1 MSTGH
6 AADKP
11 LSQTP
16 RKNGAGLLLIHAGYP
31 PEDLRAHL
39 GDQTD
44 WFRTAVGAAG
54 RELRVVRPFLNEAL
68 PDPADIDAAIITGSW
83 SMVTDREPWSERTA
97 DWLRDAMAADTPLL
111 GVCYGHQLMAH
122 ALGGEVDYHPRG
134 REIGM
139 REITLTDAAKGDAL
153 LEGLPDTFPA
163 HLTHAQ
169 SVLSV
174 PDGAVVLGRSEHDAH
189 QILRY
194 GPHALSVQFHP
205 EFTATIM
212 SVCLE
217 RYANTYQREGHQV
230 AELIGMLQP
239 TIAARAILR
248 RFVARYAGNAR
259 LSR

>member
-6 AADKP
+6 VANEP

-16 RKNGAGLLLIHAGYP
+16 RGKAAGLLLIHVGYP
-31 PEDLRAHL
+31 PDDLRACL

-44 WFRTAVGAAG
+44 WFRAAIGATG
-54 RELRVVRPFLNEAL
+54 GDLTVVRPFLGEAL
-68 PDPADIDAAIITGSW
+68 PEPAEIDAAIITGSW

-97 DWLRDAMAADTPLL
+97 DWLRLAMAADTPLL

-139 REITLTDAAKGDAL
+139 RDITLTDAAKHDVL
-153 LEGLPDTFPA
+153 LEGLPDSFPA

-169 SVLSV
+169 SVLTV
-174 PDGAVVLGRSEHDAH
+174 PSGAVVLGSSEHDAH

-194 GPHALSVQFHP
+194 GPNALSVQFHP
-205 EFTATIM
+205 EFTPTIM

-217 RYANTYQREGHQV
+217 RYANTYQREGYNV
-230 AELIGMLQP
+230 AEMIGMLQP
-239 TIAARAILR
+239 TVAARTLLR
-248 RFVARYAGNAR
+248 RFVARYVEGVERPA
-259 LSR
+259 